1 MSTARNDQVETNE
14 QAATGRP
21 DEAAQ
26 ATAGGPAGAASGKG
40 ASSSGRASATT
51 ASAERSGA
59 AERTADAERSMNFR
73 QRVTLSFAIVAVST
87 TLLFVIVLSIVWS
100 NQFGTYTRDNME
112 FLASSAA
119 TSLADAYDARGYWSS
134 GELVNAASS
143 VSAADGVGIQ
153 ILDAN
158 GIVVYDSTLS
168 GMEWRSTGELGVDMS
183 LAPSDDAADVVTQP
197 VVDDEGETVGT
208 VRVWVYGSDV
218 LLTQRDEN
226 FRASSFEAIG
236 LAGLASV
243 LLSVS
248 MGLIF
253 SRLLTKPVRI
263 ISNAAQRIK
272 EGDLSA
278 RSNVRGSD
286 DLGQLGTTFDAM
298 ADSVQRDRELERR
311 LTSDVAHE
319 LRTPLMSILATVEAM
334 QDEVLP
340 CDQEHLAL
348 VASETKRLSRLVD
361 SMLRLSRLENGSV
374 RLKIEPVDAVEF
386 VGNIARS
393 HMALLEDAGLTMT
406 FANRTGA
413 DSLDVELDR
422 DTITQALTNIISNA
436 MRYTPAPGEVEV
448 ALDKGD
454 GEVRVS
460 VRDTGIG
467 IAKEDIGNVF
477 GRFWRAE
484 ESRNRVAGG
493 LGVGLAVTK
502 EIVDRH
508 HGHID
513 VESEQGVGTTFTLH
527 LPLVQPRAD
536 EPAEGEE
543 GGHGHAGH
551 SHGHAERGRRG
562 E

>member
-1 MSTARNDQVETNE
+1 
-14 QAATGRP
+14 
-21 DEAAQ
+21 
-26 ATAGGPAGAASGKG
+26 
-40 ASSSGRASATT
+40 
-51 ASAERSGA
+51 
-59 AERTADAERSMNFR
+59 
-73 QRVTLSFAIVAVST
+73 
-87 TLLFVIVLSIVWS
+87 
-100 NQFGTYTRDNME
+100 ME

-119 TSLADAYDARGYWSS
+119 ASLADAYDARGYWSS

-143 VSAADGVGIQ
+143 VAAADGVGIQ

-158 GIVVYDSTLS
+158 GVVVYDSTLT
-168 GMEWRSTGELGVDMS
+168 GMGKRSAGELELDIS

-208 VRVWVYGSDV
+208 VRVWVYGSDA
-218 LLTQRDEN
+218 LLTQRDES
-226 FRASSFEAIG
+226 FRTSSFEAIG

-243 LLSVS
+243 LLSVT
-248 MGLIF
+248 MGLIL
-253 SRLLTKPVRI
+253 SRMLTKPVRI

-406 FANRTGA
+406 FANRTGS

-422 DTITQALTNIISNA
+422 DTITQAVTNIISNA

-448 ALDKGD
+448 ALDKAD
-454 GEVRVS
+454 GEVLIS

-513 VESEQGVGTTFTLH
+513 VESEQYVGTTFTLH
-527 LPLVQPRAD
+527 IPLTQPHID
-536 EPAEGEE
+536 EAPEGDE
-543 GGHGHAGH
+543 GARGHAGRT
-551 SHGHAERGRRG
+551 HGHAERG
-562 E
+562 

>member
-1 MSTARNDQVETNE
+1 MSTARNEHVETN
-14 QAATGRP
+14 AP
-21 DEAAQ
+21 
-26 ATAGGPAGAASGKG
+26 AASGRPAEG
-40 ASSSGRASATT
+40 AQASAAGSARAAAGGGAPAAERASATT
-51 ASAERSGA
+51 APGEKGGSAERS
-59 AERTADAERSMNFR
+59 ADAERTMNFR
-73 QRVTLSFAIVAVST
+73 QRVTLSFAVVSVST
-87 TLLFVIVLSIVWS
+87 TLLFVIVLSLVWS
-100 NQFGTYTRDNME
+100 SQFGTYTRDNME

-119 TSLADAYDARGYWSS
+119 ASLADAYDARGYWSS

-143 VSAADGVGIQ
+143 VAAADGVGIQ

-158 GIVVYDSTLS
+158 GVVVYDSTLT
-168 GMEWRSTGELGVDMS
+168 GMGKRSAGELELDIS

-208 VRVWVYGSDV
+208 VRVWVYGSDA
-218 LLTQRDEN
+218 LLTQRDES
-226 FRASSFEAIG
+226 FRTSSFEAIG

-243 LLSVS
+243 LLSVT
-248 MGLIF
+248 MGLIL
-253 SRLLTKPVRI
+253 SRMLTKPVRI

-406 FANRTGA
+406 FTNRTGV

-422 DTITQALTNIISNA
+422 DTITQAVTNIISNA

-448 ALDKGD
+448 ALDKAD
-454 GEVRVS
+454 GEVLIS

-513 VESEQGVGTTFTLH
+513 VESEQYVGTTFTLH
-527 LPLVQPRAD
+527 IPLTQPHID
-536 EPAEGEE
+536 EAPEGDE
-543 GGHGHAGH
+543 GARGHAGRT
-551 SHGHAERGRRG
+551 HGHAERG
-562 E
+562 

>member
-1 MSTARNDQVETNE
+1 MSTARNEHVETN
-14 QAATGRP
+14 AP
-21 DEAAQ
+21 
-26 ATAGGPAGAASGKG
+26 AASGRPAEG
-40 ASSSGRASATT
+40 AQASVAGSARAVAGGGAPAAERASATT
-51 ASAERSGA
+51 APGEKGSSAERS
-59 AERTADAERSMNFR
+59 ADAERTMNFR
-73 QRVTLSFAIVAVST
+73 QRVTLSFAVVSVST
-87 TLLFVIVLSIVWS
+87 TLLFVIVLSLVWS
-100 NQFGTYTRDNME
+100 SQFGTYTRDNME

-119 TSLADAYDARGYWSS
+119 ASLADAYDARGYWSS

-143 VSAADGVGIQ
+143 VAAADGVGIQ

-158 GIVVYDSTLS
+158 GVVVYDSTLT
-168 GMEWRSTGELGVDMS
+168 GMGKRSAGELELDIS

-208 VRVWVYGSDV
+208 VRVWVYGSDA
-218 LLTQRDEN
+218 LLTQRDES
-226 FRASSFEAIG
+226 FRTSSFEAIG

-243 LLSVS
+243 LLSVT

-253 SRLLTKPVRI
+253 SRMLTKPVRI

-406 FANRTGA
+406 FANRTGV

-422 DTITQALTNIISNA
+422 DTITQAVTNIISNA

-448 ALDKGD
+448 ALDKAD
-454 GEVRVS
+454 GEVLIS

-467 IAKEDIGNVF
+467 IAKEDIRNVF

-527 LPLVQPRAD
+527 IPLTQPHID
-536 EPAEGEE
+536 EAPEGDE
-543 GGHGHAGH
+543 GARGHAGRT
-551 SHGHAERGRRG
+551 HGHAERG
-562 E
+562 